1 MMIDELLNHYGLK
14 RYDVYQKTGLSQQ
27 TLASANRKG
36 TKNLSGKVIAA
47 LAETI
52 GKSSG
57 QILDELILIELSQN
71 SVVDVNTKEEM
82 LMCLQN
88 KREFIVEGPLARDL
102 IQINKR
108 NFSEDEIMGFQL
120 GSAGTGEIVRSF
132 LMAIFDY
139 FDATPQ
145 DQKFIEKQMR
155 MYNIEKFGDEKI
167 MVKLRSR
174 DY

>member
-1 MMIDELLNHYGLK
+1 MIIDELLNHYGLK

-52 GKSSG
+52 GKTSG
-57 QILDELILIELSQN
+57 QVLDELILIELSQN
-71 SVVDVNTKEEM
+71 SIVDVNTKEEM
-82 LMCLQN
+82 LMCLKN
-88 KREFIVEGPLARDL
+88 KREFIVRGQLAHEL
-102 IQINKR
+102 LEISGH
-108 NFSEDEIMGFQL
+108 NFSEDEIMGFQI

-139 FDATPQ
+139 FDAAPQ

-155 MYNIEKFGDEKI
+155 MYNIEKLGDDKI
-167 MVKLRSR
+167 MVKFRSR
-174 DY
+174 DF